1 MREQIGG
8 LFVEFESMSP
18 EDMQRTMQF
27 LLRQQAQ
34 FAADLAKHQAESA
47 AADARLSAKIDRFS
61 DGLIGLTAIVGQ
73 LAASQER
80 AQQRQDELTG
90 NVRDLGDYIK
100 TVDAHLNLVIEMFER
115 HLREDHGQRPS

>member
-1 MREQIGG
+1 VREQIGG